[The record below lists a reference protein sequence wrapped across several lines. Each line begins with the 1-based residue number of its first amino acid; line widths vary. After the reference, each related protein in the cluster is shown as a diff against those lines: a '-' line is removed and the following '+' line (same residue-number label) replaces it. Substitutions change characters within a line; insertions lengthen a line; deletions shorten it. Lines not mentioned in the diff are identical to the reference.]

1 MSSMYESYRPK
12 TLDDV
17 AGQPAAVSQIKRV
30 LARGWGGRCW
40 WITGPSGTGKT
51 TLARIIASAG
61 ADPLN
66 VEELDAQRLTPAK
79 VREVVESYR
88 CRSLFGA
95 GGKAWVV
102 NEAHGLRR
110 DTIRELLTAVEPA
123 GGLPDHVCWVFTTTR
138 AGEARLFEDDETGD
152 AAPLLSR
159 CVEVQTV
166 YDDAARA
173 GFARRAREVAKAE
186 GLDGLPLSVYE
197 RAVAQSGGNM
207 RRVLQRIESGAFRAD
222 ALAGLERE
230 WEMVRST
237 KGEHAAARRAELEK
251 AIAAARA

>member
-1 MSSMYESYRPK
+1 
-12 TLDDV
+12 
-17 AGQPAAVSQIKRV
+17 
-30 LARGWGGRCW
+30 
-40 WITGPSGTGKT
+40 
-51 TLARIIASAG
+51 
-61 ADPLN
+61 
-66 VEELDAQRLTPAK
+66 
-79 VREVVESYR
+79 
-88 CRSLFGA
+88 
-95 GGKAWVV
+95 
-102 NEAHGLRR
+102 
-110 DTIRELLTAVEPA
+110 
-123 GGLPDHVCWVFTTTR
+123 
-138 AGEARLFEDDETGD
+138 
-152 AAPLLSR
+152 
-159 CVEVQTV
+159 VQTV